1 MKPTVYSRI
10 LGYIYDCSQKNEYVW
25 YSKLLN
31 HLSDIDS
38 VIVDREIDQLFDLG
52 CIEGQWEM
60 IDGKWTRT
68 YRLTEGGLCLYC
80 PSKREIK
87 SDYTL
92 L

>member
-1 MKPTVYSRI
+1 MIPTVESRI
-10 LGYIYDCSQKNEYVW
+10 LGYIYDCNQKNEYVW

-38 VIVDREIDQLFDLG
+38 KRIRRKIDYLFDIG
-52 CIEGQWEM
+52 CLTGHWEM
-60 IDGKWTRT
+60 IDGQWTRT
-68 YRLTEGGLCLYC
+68 YHLTDGGLCLYC